1 MSGILCRNFVLAAAL
16 ALAAFPSLSVLQAQP
31 ASQPSKPA
39 DASAAPVLRW
49 LDGGVPAVQS
59 GATWG
64 MPWARGSHPKG
75 TTFVLHRADGSAIPV
90 QSWPLAY
97 WPDGSLKW
105 TAHAVAAGENVPE
118 GARLEAGQPVA
129 PVHPLSVRE
138 VDGAYEID
146 TGAIVAR
153 VAKTGAVL
161 IPQVQRDGREILR
174 NGRLVLLR
182 QDSPEGGAEPELFA
196 GEIGEVVLEQNGPV
210 RAVVKIQGRHAAH
223 GRAWMP
229 FVVRLYFYAGG
240 EAVRVMHTIIH
251 DGDEKKDFIRGLGL
265 RFDVPLRGELHDR
278 HVRFSGE
285 GDGLFGESVRTVT
298 GLRRDPGATVRAAQ
312 IAGEATPPV
321 DSWNPAAGKR
331 MQLVPAFGD
340 WSLFQSSAD
349 GFEINKRTQPGYSWL
364 TSARGQRAGGLGYV
378 GTPQGGVA
386 FGIRNF
392 WQSYPGELSIA
403 GATGEMAE
411 VTMWLWSPRAGAMDL
426 RGYHGSELLDNYKAQ
441 LEAMEITYEDYEPGF
456 DKPEGVARTSELYLW
471 ALAAPPSRERL
482 SQLAGAVRTPP
493 VLTTTPQYLQSCE
506 VFGRLWSPVDRSTP
520 ARAALEDQLDWSFRF
535 YEGQREQ
542 RRWYGFWN
550 YGDVM
555 HSYDTDRHEWKYDV
569 GGFAWDNS
577 ELSTDLWL
585 WLYYLRTGRADVF
598 RFAEAMTRHTGEVD
612 VHHIGRFAPLG
623 SRHNVLHWGC
633 SAKQLRI
640 STAANRRY
648 YYYLTGDERF
658 GDLMHEQVEAVR
670 ALAVIQANRKVAPDR
685 VTAADPNAK
694 EVYAGFGTDWGAVA
708 AAWLTEW
715 ERTGDARVR
724 DRLLGSMR
732 SIAAQ
737 PQGFFNGG
745 ARIDLDT
752 GVFAKSD
759 NERPMV
765 SHLSAVFG
773 LVEVCA
779 ELVQLFDEPAFRQA
793 WLDYCTLYNAP
804 AAEQAQRF
812 GQPLNGI
819 SLQQGHSRLTA
830 FAARTTGDEVLA
842 RRAWSE
848 FFRGEGSE
856 GRGRTPKTEAVRLSG
871 PAVLRPVDEAPW
883 VSTNG
888 TAQWGLAT
896 IECLALVG
904 EQLPEEK
911 R

>member
-1 MSGILCRNFVLAAAL
+1 VLKSHGAHNYSIFLHPETRQLFGYVEIEDEARWASIAATPECQRWWKRMGDVMPSNPTTVLSRTICARFSISPDRVSRRACARCRHSPEQSAIQQLPLSSPNMSGILCRNFVLAAAL

-386 FGIRNF
+386 FGIRNL

-471 ALAAPPSRERL
+471 ALAATPSRERL

-493 VLTTTPQYLQSCE
+493 C
-506 VFGRLWSPVDRSTP
+506 
-520 ARAALEDQLDWSFRF
+520 
-535 YEGQREQ
+535 
-542 RRWYGFWN
+542 
-550 YGDVM
+550 
-555 HSYDTDRHEWKYDV
+555 
-569 GGFAWDNS
+569 
-577 ELSTDLWL
+577 
-585 WLYYLRTGRADVF
+585 
-598 RFAEAMTRHTGEVD
+598 
-612 VHHIGRFAPLG
+612 
-623 SRHNVLHWGC
+623 
-633 SAKQLRI
+633 
-640 STAANRRY
+640 
-648 YYYLTGDERF
+648 
-658 GDLMHEQVEAVR
+658 
-670 ALAVIQANRKVAPDR
+670 
-685 VTAADPNAK
+685 
-694 EVYAGFGTDWGAVA
+694 
-708 AAWLTEW
+708 
-715 ERTGDARVR
+715 
-724 DRLLGSMR
+724 
-732 SIAAQ
+732 
-737 PQGFFNGG
+737 
-745 ARIDLDT
+745 
-752 GVFAKSD
+752 
-759 NERPMV
+759 
-765 SHLSAVFG
+765 
-773 LVEVCA
+773 
-779 ELVQLFDEPAFRQA
+779 
-793 WLDYCTLYNAP
+793 
-804 AAEQAQRF
+804 
-812 GQPLNGI
+812 
-819 SLQQGHSRLTA
+819 
-830 FAARTTGDEVLA
+830 
-842 RRAWSE
+842 
-848 FFRGEGSE
+848 
-856 GRGRTPKTEAVRLSG
+856 
-871 PAVLRPVDEAPW
+871 
-883 VSTNG
+883 
-888 TAQWGLAT
+888 
-896 IECLALVG
+896 
-904 EQLPEEK
+904 
-911 R
+911 